1 MPNQTITYQKNQ
13 LQSGCLY
20 RASKSFL
27 LLICLFACA
36 TGAHAQEQFI
46 DSIKARIYRD
56 LQSEDRSEKLDEAVT
71 STRKLLTNSDS
82 CWSDMHYEA
91 ADPAHLERVLSYTK
105 AYTNK
110 QSRYYHNDWVYNCIV
125 KTLSYWYKTKRV
137 HWNWYSNVIGAPI
150 NTGQTLILMDG
161 EQKDLPPALKKRL
174 LAAMDFDGAADPR
187 CKGGANQTDVA
198 LHYLYRGVL
207 TRNTSVI
214 DTAAKNSVGRIAYYN
229 NEDGIQNDNSFFAHG
244 PQEAIASY
252 GAVYVYDQYNIAWY
266 LHNTPYALKGKG
278 LAILSSY
285 YLNTYLRSIRN
296 GYLDFDV
303 LGRGV
308 SRTGSLHAGHQTLL
322 DEKIPQTDPANNDQ
336 WKKAKTLLD
345 NRAAK
350 NELLMLRHAHYW
362 KADYVQ
368 HTGPLYSFNVRMSS
382 VRTLRTE
389 AGNKENLLGGFL
401 PDGSTNVQRRGDEY
415 FNIMPVW
422 EWDKIPGTTAPDCPG
437 DSVARIPKEWGIPG
451 TSSFVGGVS
460 DGKYGATAYDM
471 QYHHVSAKKAWFFF
485 DREVVCLGA
494 GIKTAGKDGLIT
506 TINQCWLNGAV
517 TVGTPK
523 QIITIKNG
531 EERSVDQAKWILH
544 DSIGYFLPVAQ
555 HLQVSTA
562 TQTCS
567 WSRIRT
573 GSADKPVSGSVFKA
587 WLEHKQANDSYAYIV
602 VPGLA
607 DVKAM
612 QAYDRHQ
619 IEILAN
625 TEAAQAVMHRGLD
638 VLQVVLHKVG
648 SVQLGD
654 VTVKADQPCIIM
666 LSGVHSG
673 NAKVYVADPQQTAQ
687 KITVDLSLPGRKTIK
702 PFTATMP
709 AGVFAGSTAG
719 YELDHNGMHQLTD
732 NRNGIIE

>member
-1 MPNQTITYQKNQ
+1 MVIYLKNRRRT
-13 LQSGCLY
+13 GCLY
-20 RASKSFL
+20 RAGKSFL
-27 LLICLFACA
+27 LLACLVAFAN
-36 TGAHAQEQFI
+36 GAHAQEKYI
-46 DSIKARIYRD
+46 DSIKTRIYRD
-56 LQSEDRSEKLDEAVT
+56 LQSEDRPEKLDEAVAG
-71 STRKLLTNSDS
+71 SRKLLTNNDS
-82 CWSDMHYEA
+82 CWSDIHYEA
-91 ADPAHLERVLSYTK
+91 ADPAHLDRVLSYAK

-110 QSRYYHNDWVYNCIV
+110 GSGYYHSVWVYNCIV

-161 EQKDLPPALKKRL
+161 CGKPLPAPLTSRL

-207 TRNTSVI
+207 TRNTAVI
-214 DTAAKNSVGRIAYYN
+214 DTAARNSVGRITYYN

-252 GAVYVYDQYNIAWY
+252 GAVYVDDQYNIAWY
-266 LHNTPYALKGKG
+266 LHDTPYALKGRG

-296 GYLDFDV
+296 GYLDFNV

-322 DEKIPQTDPANNDQ
+322 DEKIPQADPAKNDQ
-336 WKKAKTLLD
+336 WKKAKAVLEGHATQNDLFPP
-345 NRAAK
+345 
-350 NELLMLRHAHYW
+350 RHAHYW

-382 VRTLRTE
+382 VHTLRTE

-401 PDGSTNVQRRGDEY
+401 PDGSTNIQRRGNEY

-451 TSSFVGGVS
+451 TTSFVGGVS
-460 DGKYGATAYDM
+460 DGRYGATAYDM
-471 QYHHVSAKKAWFFF
+471 QYHNVNAKKAWFFF
-485 DREVVCLGA
+485 GKEVVCLGA
-494 GIKTAGKDGLIT
+494 GIKTSGKNELIT
-506 TINQCWLNGAV
+506 TINQCWLNGTV
-517 TVGTPK
+517 TAGTAKGALP
-523 QIITIKNG
+523 IKAG
-531 EERSVDQAKWILH
+531 HSQSVDRPLWLLH
-544 DSIGYFLPVAQ
+544 DSVGYFFPTAQ

-562 TQTCS
+562 TQTGS
-567 WSRIRT
+567 WSRVRT
-573 GSADKPVSGSVFKA
+573 GSPDKPVSGPVFKA
-587 WLEHKQANDSYAYIV
+587 WLEHKQAIDTYAYIV
-602 VPGLA
+602 VPGLV
-607 DVKAM
+607 DVGDM
-612 QAYDRHQ
+612 QAYDQHQ

-625 TEAAQAVMHRGLD
+625 TEVVQAVRDRRLD
-638 VLQVVLHKVG
+638 ILQVILYKAG
-648 SVQLGD
+648 SVKLGD
-654 VTVKADQPCIIM
+654 VTVKANQPCIIM
-666 LSGVHSG
+666 LNGLHNN

-687 KITVDLSLPGRKTIK
+687 KITIELTLPKHKIK
-702 PFTATMP
+702 PITATMP
-709 AGVFAGSTAG
+709 TGVFAGSTIG
-719 YELDHNGMHQLTD
+719 YEFDQAGMHQLPD
-732 NRNGIIE
+732 NRNGIIEKE